1 MREKKPINL
10 RTWLIPKLRRLSY
23 TWPNRNEAKKLARVE
38 RGKYKCA
45 MCDQI
50 FGPKEIVLDHKT
62 PVVPLEGFQD
72 LGHFVESL
80 FCSVD
85 NYQAL
90 CNPCHDQKSSDEGV
104 IRNIIRKDNKKT

>member
-1 MREKKPINL
+1 MKKKKEINL

-23 TWPNRNEAKKLARVE
+23 QWPPRNEAKKLARVE

-45 MCDQI
+45 ICCNI
-50 FGPKEIVLDHKT
+50 FGPKEIVLDHNI

-85 NYQAL
+85 NYNTL
-90 CNPCHDQKSSDEGV
+90 CIPCHNSKTDVENG
-104 IRNIIRKDNKKT
+104 IRKQLKKEK